1 MNLLRTIVVIM
12 NDNYVR
18 NGTSHN
24 ERHNMMMILLELTLF
39 SQMHFFFF
47 FKYTR
52 LYILIFLLVLY
63 F

>member
-24 ERHNMMMILLELTLF
+24 ERHNNDIIGIDF
-39 SQMHFFFF
+39 IQMHFFFF
-47 FKYTR
+47 KYAR
-52 LYILIFLLVLY
+52 
-63 F
+63 

>member
-24 ERHNMMMILLELTLF
+24 ERHNNDIIGIDF
-39 SQMHFFFF
+39 IQMHFFFF
-47 FKYTR
+47 
-52 LYILIFLLVLY
+52 LNMLDDILIFLLVLY

>member
-1 MNLLRTIVVIM
+1 M

-24 ERHNMMMILLELTLF
+24 ERHNNDIIGIDF
-39 SQMHFFFF
+39 IQMHFFFF
-47 FKYTR
+47 FFF
-52 LYILIFLLVLY
+52 LNMLDDILIFLLVLY

>member
-47 FKYTR
+47 F
-52 LYILIFLLVLY
+52 
-63 F
+63 

>member
-24 ERHNMMMILLELTLF
+24 ERHNNDIIGIDF
-39 SQMHFFFF
+39 IQMHFFF
-47 FKYTR
+47 
-52 LYILIFLLVLY
+52 LNMLDDILIFLLVLY